1 MAARNSCTKLTWNE
15 AKVKAGG
22 ANGKKTVKQ
31 PNFKNID
38 HGRVLAAKVIAKS
51 DGRGVDDIV
60 KDRQAARRAR
70 KDEQRS
76 AQLQSQRD
84 EAKELQRQ
92 VTVKPFE
99 QAQEKLAELAI
110 EQQAQPQQINPISSN
125 GGGDDDS
132 SNDLQHI
139 AECKQ
144 LQLDELLALEAIYAD
159 TDTYLVN
166 DACRL
171 DDLRQLVEDWQDN
184 DNNQALLRSI
194 AQHPPLSFTI
204 SLTVEDPSGET
215 ELVAYVLLQVT
226 FVPKYPLHDGATPT
240 FHLVYFLVTD
250 KTLVVSANK
259 PLESLGYLNE
269 DTLLPAFSNEA
280 EQLLPDPCVYE
291 LASMWLTEHLFDYI
305 TINPYAPSS

>member
-1 MAARNSCTKLTWNE
+1 
-15 AKVKAGG
+15 
-22 ANGKKTVKQ
+22 
-31 PNFKNID
+31 
-38 HGRVLAAKVIAKS
+38 
-51 DGRGVDDIV
+51 
-60 KDRQAARRAR
+60 
-70 KDEQRS
+70 
-76 AQLQSQRD
+76 
-84 EAKELQRQ
+84 
-92 VTVKPFE
+92 VKPFE

-110 EQQAQPQQINPISSN
+110 EQAQQHHQQQQQQQQINPISSD
-125 GGGDDDS
+125 GGGDGDDDDS

-184 DNNQALLRSI
+184 DDDDDETLRNQALLRSI

-269 DTLLPAFSNEA
+269 ETLLPAFSNEA

-305 TINPYAPSS
+305 TINPYVPSS